1 MNVAYIRV
9 STAEQNEARQLQA
22 MERYNIEKYFTEK
35 ISGKNTNRPKLQE
48 LLEFVRSGDTV
59 HIHDLS
65 RLARNT
71 ADLLNIIEQLNA
83 KDVALISNKESIDT
97 STATG
102 KLFITIIGAIAEFER
117 SNLLER
123 QREGIAIAKAQGKYK
138 GGKRK
143 RVHDFEN
150 YYSKYLSREI
160 PSKSELARQLH
171 ISRPTLDRIIKE
183 YTEQGEHCNDAI

>member
-9 STAEQNEARQLQA
+9 STAEQNETRQLQA
-22 MERYNIEKYFTEK
+22 MERYGIEKFFTEK
-35 ISGKNTNRPKLQE
+35 VSGKNTNRPKLQE
-48 LLEFVRSGDTV
+48 LLDFVRAGDTV

-83 KDVALISNKESIDT
+83 KDVALISNKENIDT

-143 RVHDFEN
+143 RVHDFES

-160 PSKSELARQLH
+160 PNKSELARQLH

>member
-22 MERYNIEKYFTEK
+22 MERYGIEKFFTEK
-35 ISGKNTNRPKLQE
+35 VSGKNTNRPKLQE
-48 LLEFVRSGDTV
+48 LLDFVRAGDTV

-71 ADLLNIIEQLNA
+71 ADLLNIIELLTA
-83 KDVALISNKESIDT
+83 KGVALVSNKESIDT
-97 STATG
+97 GTPTG
-102 KLFITIIGAIAEFER
+102 RLFITIIGAIAEFER
-117 SNLLER
+117 ANLLER
-123 QREGIAIAKAQGKYK
+123 QREGIAIAQAEGKYK

-143 RVHDFEN
+143 QIRDFES

-171 ISRPTLDRIIKE
+171 VSRPTLDRIIKE
-183 YTEQGEHCNDAI
+183 YEEGSKKE

>member
-22 MERYNIEKYFTEK
+22 MERYGIEKFFTEK
-35 ISGKNTNRPKLQE
+35 VSGKNTNRPKLQE
-48 LLEFVRSGDTV
+48 LLEFVRDGDTV

-71 ADLLNIIEQLNA
+71 ADLLNIIELLTA
-83 KDVALISNKESIDT
+83 KGVALVSNKENIDT

-117 SNLLER
+117 ANLLER

-143 RVHDFEN
+143 RVNDFEG
-150 YYSKYLSREI
+150 YYSKYLNREI
-160 PSKSELARQLH
+160 PNKTELARQLH
-171 ISRPTLDRIIKE
+171 ISRPTLDRMIKE
-183 YTEQGEHCNDAI
+183 YNEERK

>member
-9 STAEQNEARQLQA
+9 STADQNEARQLQA
-22 MERYNIEKYFTEK
+22 MERYGIEKYFTEK
-35 ISGKNTNRPKLQE
+35 ISGKNTDRPKLQE
-48 LLEFVRSGDTV
+48 LLEFVRDGDTV

-71 ADLLNIIEQLNA
+71 ADLLNIIELLTA
-83 KDVALISNKESIDT
+83 KGVALVSNKENIDT

-117 SNLLER
+117 ANLLER

-143 RVHDFEN
+143 RVHDFES
-150 YYSKYLSREI
+150 YYSKYLIREI

-171 ISRPTLDRIIKE
+171 ISRPTLDRMIKE
-183 YTEQGEHCNDAI
+183 FNAERK

>member
-9 STAEQNEARQLQA
+9 STAEQNEARQIQA
-22 MERYNIEKYFTEK
+22 MERYNIEKFFTEK

-48 LLEFVRSGDTV
+48 LLDFVRAGDTV

-71 ADLLNIIEQLNA
+71 ADLLNIVELLTA
-83 KDVALISNKESIDT
+83 KGVALVSNKESIDT
-97 STATG
+97 GTPTG
-102 KLFITIIGAIAEFER
+102 RLFITIIGAIAEFER
-117 SNLLER
+117 ANLLER

-143 RVHDFEN
+143 QIRDFES

>member
-59 HIHDLS
+59 HIHVLS

-117 SNLLER
+117 QTLLDR
-123 QREGIAIAKAQGKYK
+123 QREGIAIARQKGAYK
-138 GGKRK
+138 GRNKVVVK
-143 RVHDFEN
+143 DFSR
-150 YYSKYLSREI
+150 YYDRYMRREVSKAGI
-160 PSKSELARQLH
+160 AKELG
-171 ISRPTLDRIIKE
+171 ISRPTVDRLIR
-183 YTEQGEHCNDAI
+183 EHQEKNGK